1 MIIRRNLYNM
11 LFGYY
16 VFLRRCESDYL
27 HQTPQQTSFCCGV
40 SFSSGHKNA
49 PKSFPGGGIIGL
61 RAQKATPSVPET

>member
-27 HQTPQQTSFCCGV
+27 HQKPPLNAFRGG
-40 SFSSGHKNA
+40 FSISY
-49 PKSFPGGGIIGL
+49 PKSY
-61 RAQKATPSVPET
+61 PENLL

>member
-27 HQTPQQTSFCCGV
+27 HPLKI
-40 SFSSGHKNA
+40 KN
-49 PKSFPGGGIIGL
+49 PI
-61 RAQKATPSVPET
+61 